1 MSKTRCKRRVW
12 IAALLATAALCVSRP
27 SMAGAMPFT
36 WDPAGAAP
44 PLAGSGSVFTADTIF
59 LRSFLRDVA
68 QPDGT
73 GGAHYLSVVTG
84 FDLRGSPV
92 SPAGFGSQY
101 GLYFDITDTHTSGP
115 PPEILR
121 FSSINIALKADPGN
135 QNGPAFATVGG
146 VGFANTGPTGQADDI
161 TLATGSM
168 VTSFSNLD
176 VTNGVLTAGEVETFH
191 PSPGQTGFFSSPPL
205 DGSIFLDIFSS
216 NPATFVSTPQPDG
229 TTITTFNGFVDTG
242 QFVAAP
248 EPGSIGLLAVGL
260 LGLVPLLRRSR
271 Q

>member
-1 MSKTRCKRRVW
+1 
-12 IAALLATAALCVSRP
+12 
-27 SMAGAMPFT
+27 MAGVVPFT

-44 PLAGSGSVFTADTIF
+44 PLAGSGSAFTADTIF
-59 LRSFLRDVA
+59 LRSFLRDVG
-68 QPDGT
+68 QSDGT
-73 GGAHYLSVVTG
+73 GAAHYFSVVTG
-84 FDLRGSPV
+84 FGLGGSPV
-92 SPAGFGSQY
+92 SPVGFGSQY
-101 GLYFDITDTHTSGP
+101 GLYFDIADTHTSGP

-121 FSSINIALKADPGN
+121 FSSINISLRADPGN

-146 VGFANTGPTGQADDI
+146 VDFANTGPTGQADDI

-191 PSPGQTGFFSSPPL
+191 PSPGQTGFFSSPL
-205 DGSIFLDIFSS
+205 LNGSIFLDILAS

-229 TTITTFNGFVDTG
+229 TTIATFNGFTSTA
-242 QFVAAP
+242 QFVVP
-248 EPGSIGLLAVGL
+248 EPGSIGLLGAGL
-260 LGLVPLLRRSR
+260 LGLAPLLRRSR

>member
-1 MSKTRCKRRVW
+1 MLT
-12 IAALLATAALCVSRP
+12 TAALC
-27 SMAGAMPFT
+27 AGPPAIAGVVPFT

-44 PLAGSGSVFTADTIF
+44 PLAGPGSAFTADTIF
-59 LRSFLRDVA
+59 LTSFLRDVG

-73 GGAHYLSVVTG
+73 GAAHYFSVVTG
-84 FDLRGSPV
+84 FGLRGSSV

-121 FSSINIALKADPGN
+121 FSSIDISLRADPGN
-135 QNGPAFATVGG
+135 RNGPALATVGG
-146 VGFANTGPTGQADDI
+146 VDFANTGPTGQADDV

-176 VTNGVLTAGEVETFH
+176 VTTGVLTAGEVETFR
-191 PSPGQTGFFSSPPL
+191 PSAGQTGFFSSPLL
-205 DGSIFLDIFSS
+205 DGSTFLDILAS
-216 NPATFVSTPQPDG
+216 NPAMFVSTPQPDG
-229 TTITTFNGFVDTG
+229 TTITTFNGFTG
-242 QFVAAP
+242 TAQFVVP
-248 EPGSIGLLAVGL
+248 EPGSIGLLGAGL
-260 LGLVPLLRRSR
+260 LGLVPLLRRAR

>member
-1 MSKTRCKRRVW
+1 MSTRRWKRRVW
-12 IAALLATAALCVSRP
+12 IAALLTTAAVCTSRP
-27 SMAGAMPFT
+27 SMAGVVPFT

-44 PLAGSGSVFTADTIF
+44 PLAGSGSAFTADTIF
-59 LRSFLRDVA
+59 LRSFLRDVG
-68 QPDGT
+68 QSDGT
-73 GGAHYLSVVTG
+73 GAAHYFSVVTG
-84 FDLRGSPV
+84 FGLGGSPV
-92 SPAGFGSQY
+92 SPVGFGSQY
-101 GLYFDITDTHTSGP
+101 GLYFDIADTHTSGP

-121 FSSINIALKADPGN
+121 FSSINISLRADPGN

-146 VGFANTGPTGQADDI
+146 VDFANTGPTGQADDI

-191 PSPGQTGFFSSPPL
+191 PSPGQTGFFSSPL
-205 DGSIFLDIFSS
+205 LNGSIFLDILAS

-229 TTITTFNGFVDTG
+229 TTIATFNGFTSTA
-242 QFVAAP
+242 QFVVP
-248 EPGSIGLLAVGL
+248 EPGSIGLLGAGL
-260 LGLVPLLRRSR
+260 LGLAPLLRRSR